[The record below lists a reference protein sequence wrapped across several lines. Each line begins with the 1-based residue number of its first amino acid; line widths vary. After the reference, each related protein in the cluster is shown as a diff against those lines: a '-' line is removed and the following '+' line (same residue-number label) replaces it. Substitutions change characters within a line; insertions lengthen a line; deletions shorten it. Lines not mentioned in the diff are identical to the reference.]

1 VWLPK
6 LRVGS
11 GTQSCGFE
19 RYTFLTPLPLG
30 KVFRDDQHQKS
41 NLSLFYK
48 QQWVETAPLLLYS
61 SHMQGRQTSNVLWA
75 LAKLHASRLLPPP
88 SYPLSAGV
96 SAGSSDDIAD
106 LSAAQRSD
114 TNSTGQVTST
124 GGSSDSS
131 SNSSSSS
138 SSNSKYNGNS
148 NSNSSSHGCSTVADL
163 VRQLAS
169 QLSMQ
174 WGQLRGQVT
183 GQIAHI
189 SLSLKGNSG
198 WDGCLAYEK
207 V

>member
-1 VWLPK
+1 MWLPK

-131 SNSSSSS
+131 SNSSS
-138 SSNSKYNGNS
+138 
-148 NSNSSSHGCSTVADL
+148 HGCSTVADL